1 MRAPGS
7 GRTLRSLCPGASS
20 PLPAGSRG
28 GGRRERPQ
36 PVPRQF
42 PRRDPAASGPW
53 RVRAAAAR
61 PGAAPG
67 RLRPPRPVPAVSPAA
82 ASARRR
88 RGPGSPLRSGG
99 RPGPRRP
106 AEPHPRGGGR
116 SGAGSPSPC
125 RGRPGEPLVLGGE
138 ARRPACAPAEGR
150 GPAARGGVRA
160 GWQLATGRAG
170 SCRRQLAPFGGAFAP
185 CRCVYSRPR

>member
-1 MRAPGS
+1 MRASGS
-7 GRTLRSLCPGASS
+7 GGTLRSLCPGASS

-28 GGRRERPQ
+28 GSRRERPQ
-36 PVPRQF
+36 PAPRQF
-42 PRRDPAASGPW
+42 PRRDRAASGPW
-53 RVRAAAAR
+53 GVRAAAAR

-67 RLRPPRPVPAVSPAA
+67 RLRPPAPAVSPAA

-99 RPGPRRP
+99 RLGPRCP
-106 AEPHPRGGGR
+106 AEPHPRAGGR

-125 RGRPGEPLVLGGE
+125 RGRLGEPLVLGGE
-138 ARRPACAPAEGR
+138 ARRPASAAAEGR
-150 GPAARGGVRA
+150 APAARGGVRA

-185 CRCVYSRPR
+185 RRCVYSRPR